1 MRVIGRLGLVGVWI
15 VGCGFDTG
23 GVASGG
29 ASVGDAGDETTTM
42 AEGDDDAPD
51 DGPGPGDDDD
61 DSATTPESG
70 DPSSADDPSGEPTSD
85 PSGDPTTTTEGDE
98 LGTSG
103 VIEPT
108 TDSGDPTTTTM
119 DPTTD
124 DGDEMPPENPYPN
137 CSGPNTCE
145 DGAQNCIELTPFMSW
160 GVTAHACAPP
170 CEGEG
175 DCPAPQG
182 DATPACVS
190 GFCRLHC
197 DPDATTCPEGMQ
209 CYEVYDDP
217 DVCLYPD

>member
-29 ASVGDAGDETTTM
+29 ASVGDDGNDTTTA

-61 DSATTPESG
+61 DASATTPESG

-85 PSGDPTTTTEGDE
+85 PSGDPTTTDGDDE
-98 LGTSG
+98 GTSG
-103 VIEPT
+103 VIDPSTDTGDPSSTT
-108 TDSGDPTTTTM
+108 TDPM
-119 DPTTD
+119 TD
-124 DGDEMPPENPYPN
+124 GGDEMPPENPYPN

-145 DGAQNCIELTPFMSW
+145 DGTQNCIELTPFMSW
-160 GVTAHACAPP
+160 DVTAHACAPP

-182 DATPACVS
+182 DAMPACVS

-197 DPDATTCPEGMQ
+197 DPDATTCPDGMQ
-209 CYEVYDDP
+209 CYEVFDDP